1 MNTGRA
7 PGREAMI
14 WAMPRGFSRRGL
26 STRGAS
32 QAIARPVPVPSRT
45 ATNVEVMM
53 PFQIYA
59 RADGNFE
66 VVDVRTGQI
75 RFCGSNYG
83 ALSVQA
89 QLNAEARRR
98 PTSR

>member
-1 MNTGRA
+1 
-7 PGREAMI
+7 
-14 WAMPRGFSRRGL
+14 
-26 STRGAS
+26 
-32 QAIARPVPVPSRT
+32 
-45 ATNVEVMM
+45 M